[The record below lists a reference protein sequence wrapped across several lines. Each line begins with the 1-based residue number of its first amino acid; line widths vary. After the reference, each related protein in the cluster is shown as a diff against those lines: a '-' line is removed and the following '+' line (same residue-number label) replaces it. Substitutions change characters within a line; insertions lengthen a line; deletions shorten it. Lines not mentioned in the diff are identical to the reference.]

1 MCHFRL
7 GIDAHSFIS
16 SSASEATKKSPFL
29 YQLYKVNRVLEELQ
43 LPKLTLTM
51 AKNPKY
57 VNLKINELGKA
68 IRLSLGVDEPE
79 MCVGEKVMDQFVS
92 EFDKVSTANQYRILT
107 SMPKDIN
114 REFLQQTFGVTE
126 HKARRAKEIQAEHGL
141 LSTPNPKPGK
151 GYLKL
156 WIS

>member
-7 GIDAHSFIS
+7 GSDAHSFIS

-43 LPKLTLTM
+43 VPKLTETT

-57 VNLKINELGKA
+57 VNLKIDELGKA
-68 IRLSLGVDEPE
+68 IRLSLGVNEPE
-79 MCVGEKVMDQFVS
+79 ICAGEKVMDQFVS
-92 EFDKVSTANQYRILT
+92 EFDKVSTANQYRIMT
-107 SMPKDIN
+107 SMPKDVN
-114 REFLQQTFGVTE
+114 RELLQQTFWVTE
-126 HKARRAKEIQAEHGL
+126 HKARRAKEIQGEHGL
-141 LSTPNPKPGK
+141 LSTSTQIQGK
-151 GYLKL
+151 GYLKV

>member
-1 MCHFRL
+1 
-7 GIDAHSFIS
+7 
-16 SSASEATKKSPFL
+16 
-29 YQLYKVNRVLEELQ
+29 
-43 LPKLTLTM
+43 M

-114 REFLQQTFGVTE
+114 R
-126 HKARRAKEIQAEHGL
+126 
-141 LSTPNPKPGK
+141 
-151 GYLKL
+151 
-156 WIS
+156 